1 MRPNLLLGLF
11 CFLIATLSSFSNA
24 SSLTFSEARH
34 LLARTGFGVV
44 SPKEIKKFLP
54 LSYEDAVDEILSGVR
69 EVSVQ
74 SAPVFKANP
83 LERRT
88 VRDMDGPT
96 RQAFNKRIKEDHH
109 TLRNWWNREMLITP
123 SPFTERMVLFW
134 HNHFVSEASKVRF
147 GKWLYDQNTT
157 FRKHA
162 TGDFRQLLT
171 DISIGPAMLIY
182 LDANKNKK
190 NNPNENFARE
200 ILELFTL
207 GEGDQYTEDDIRE
220 SARAYTGWMVNPF
233 TAKFE
238 FNIRTHDGHI
248 KTFMGEEGN
257 FDGKDIIR
265 IILKKPEV
273 GDFLA
278 LKLWKEFISLEVDTS
293 EVKRLGK
300 ILFENNFALKPMLR
314 ELFLTEQFRNPQIRG
329 TLIKSP
335 VELTLGT
342 IRLLGNSNL
351 DFRRLI
357 YFQRSMGQNL
367 FQPPDVRGWRGG
379 TNWITSSTI
388 LTREKFLKKVFQGVV
403 NSKIN
408 MTKNMNR
415 DKKLPFMDVDFS
427 PLLAS
432 EKREEGYLKKV
443 FLAANSVTDKR
454 QHGARLKTIRNL
466 ILDPAYQVK

>member
-1 MRPNLLLGLF
+1 
-11 CFLIATLSSFSNA
+11 
-24 SSLTFSEARH
+24 
-34 LLARTGFGVV
+34 
-44 SPKEIKKFLP
+44 
-54 LSYEDAVDEILSGVR
+54 
-69 EVSVQ
+69 
-74 SAPVFKANP
+74 
-83 LERRT
+83 
-88 VRDMDGPT
+88 
-96 RQAFNKRIKEDHH
+96 
-109 TLRNWWNREMLITP
+109 
-123 SPFTERMVLFW
+123 
-134 HNHFVSEASKVRF
+134 
-147 GKWLYDQNTT
+147 
-157 FRKHA
+157 
-162 TGDFRQLLT
+162 
-171 DISIGPAMLIY
+171 
-182 LDANKNKK
+182 
-190 NNPNENFARE
+190 
-200 ILELFTL
+200 
-207 GEGDQYTEDDIRE
+207 
-220 SARAYTGWMVNPF
+220 
-233 TAKFE
+233 
-238 FNIRTHDGHI
+238 
-248 KTFMGEEGN
+248 MGEEGN